1 MKKMINK
8 VTVEGLAY
16 ESKLA
21 AKVSKNGKEYI
32 GGELFILTSE
42 DNVVP
47 VNSLNLKQQM
57 PGAENK
63 KYADLLKLMS
73 TMKTVL
79 ADGKENATPLSI
91 KSSNLTA
98 DDIQKTN
105 KFIHSQNN
113 KVDSLM

>member
-32 GGELFILTSE
+32 GGELFILTSD

-47 VNSLNLKQQM
+47 VSFFEFISTGAHFTSISRGILDLRDIVYFLSVTALFLLFAWQNLEQRR
-57 PGAENK
+57 
-63 KYADLLKLMS
+63 
-73 TMKTVL
+73 
-79 ADGKENATPLSI
+79 
-91 KSSNLTA
+91 TA
-98 DDIQKTN
+98 
-105 KFIHSQNN
+105 
-113 KVDSLM
+113 